1 MATRCSSADQLKR
14 KFKAGRRSVN
24 LAGNEGTALRS
35 ETHSRLNHLSMT
47 VQELYIKNMV
57 CDRCIWVVRNEL
69 ERLGYSLVQVELGRA
84 TIAGP
89 PPDLAT
95 IGPVLEHHGFALLTD
110 KTTRIVNQIKTLII
124 DLIQSGRIADLHT
137 TLSDY
142 ISEQVGLDY
151 AHLSHLFSTTENLT
165 IEKFWILQ
173 RVERVKELLSY
184 DEVEINEIAR
194 QLGYSSVAYL
204 TNQFKQITGLTPAFY
219 RGQNSSDRNPLDW
232 I

>member
-1 MATRCSSADQLKR
+1 MA
-14 KFKAGRRSVN
+14 
-24 LAGNEGTALRS
+24 
-35 ETHSRLNHLSMT
+35 

-57 CDRCIWVVRNEL
+57 CDRCIWVVRSEL
-69 ERLGYSLVQVELGRA
+69 ERLGYSLVEVGLGRA

-89 PPDLAT
+89 IPDLTT
-95 IGPVLEHHGFALLTD
+95 IGPVLERHGFALLTD
-110 KTTRIVNQIKTLII
+110 KTTRVVNQTKTLII

-142 ISEQVGLDY
+142 LSEQIGLDY

-165 IEKFWILQ
+165 IEKFWIMQ
-173 RVERVKELLSY
+173 RIERAKELLSY
-184 DEVEINEIAR
+184 DEVAISEIAR

-204 TNQFKQITGLTPAFY
+204 TNQFKQITGLTPAAY
-219 RGQNSSDRNPLDW
+219 RGQNTTDRNPLDW